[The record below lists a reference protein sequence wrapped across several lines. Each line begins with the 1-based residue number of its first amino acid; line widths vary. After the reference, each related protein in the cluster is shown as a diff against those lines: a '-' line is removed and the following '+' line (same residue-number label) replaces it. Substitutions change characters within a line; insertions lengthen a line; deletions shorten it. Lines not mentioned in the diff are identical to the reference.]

1 MVTLTMIHEATGAA
15 VPAVAARVKTAG
27 RALWRGLESVGR
39 QRAVAHLER
48 LAVGYD
54 NSQPEL
60 ARRLRE
66 AAYHCGDY

>member
-15 VPAVAARVKTAG
+15 APAVAARVKAG
-27 RALWRGLESVGR
+27 ARAVWRALESVGR
-39 QRAVAHLER
+39 QRARAHLER
-48 LAVGYD
+48 VAAGHD

-66 AAYHCGDY
+66 AARHCGSY